1 MECGPKGSEESSSLR
16 GKCSVCGVYSELCE
30 LPGRREQYCFECS
43 ADVATSILLTT
54 EIDAANKTG
63 EETAVLVSEFLQ
75 VGRRMLAR
83 AQWL

>member
-1 MECGPKGSEESSSLR
+1 MECAPKGSEEPSSLR
-16 GKCSVCGVYSELCE
+16 GRCSVCGIYTDLSE
-30 LPGRREQYCFECS
+30 LPGRREKYCLECS

-83 AQWL
+83 AQW

>member
-1 MECGPKGSEESSSLR
+1 MECGPKGSEEPSALR
-16 GKCSVCGVYSELCE
+16 GKCSICGVYTDLSE
-30 LPGRREQYCFECS
+30 LPGRQDKYCFECS

-83 AQWL
+83 AQW